1 MRKLLFLSLVLF
13 GVPSLIHADMYTT
26 MKGVMDDMTE
36 YVYFLEDSLNQEIV
50 HVQADII
57 TNTGATFSR
66 TLHEGWTYGIAA
78 FGDWRI
84 KDLDITIY
92 EDVDGEWVEVVS
104 DDEVDNHPVVTVEP
118 GETNKYMVEL
128 TVYKWD
134 EDFSAAHYG
143 MLIYHEID

>member
-1 MRKLLFLSLVLF
+1 MRKIFFLSLVLV
-13 GVPSLIHADMYTT
+13 GVPSLMHADMYTT
-26 MKGVMDDMTE
+26 MKGIMDDMTE

-57 TNTGATFSR
+57 TNNGATFSR

-84 KDLDITIY
+84 KDLDITVY
-92 EDVDGEWVEVVS
+92 EDVSGEWVEVVS
-104 DDEVDNHPVVTVEP
+104 DDESDNHPVVTIESD
-118 GETNKYMVEL
+118 ETNKYMIEL

>member
-1 MRKLLFLSLVLF
+1 MRKLLIVSLVLF
-13 GVPSLIHADMYTT
+13 GVPLLMHADMYTT
-26 MKGVMDDMTE
+26 MKGIMDDMTE

-50 HVQADII
+50 HVQVDII
-57 TNTGATFSR
+57 TNNGATFSR
-66 TLHEGWTYGIAA
+66 TLHEGWTYGVAA

-84 KDLDITIY
+84 KDLDITVY
-92 EDVDGEWVEVVS
+92 EDVEGEWVEVVS
-104 DDEVDNHPVVTVEP
+104 DNESDNHPVVTVEP
-118 GETNKYMVEL
+118 YETNKYMIEL